1 MEEALKTSL
10 NKTVFIALGPTASIL
25 AYDLAKAGYHA
36 IDIGHVDLSYEYTLE
51 YSEMAAVKHK
61 YNNEYDEGYIVEDI
75 QDEKYESEIIADLS
89 DH

>member
-1 MEEALKTSL
+1 
-10 NKTVFIALGPTASIL
+10 
-25 AYDLAKAGYHA
+25 
-36 IDIGHVDLSYEYTLE
+36 
-51 YSEMAAVKHK
+51 MAAVKHK